1 MFQSYLDFCTSVICR
16 TYFEKGRIQ
25 IANAILFVFFFA
37 GEDLLAIA
45 ADQPFRFPA
54 TFTFVVR
61 AFSGF
66 DLYWLVEYF
75 KSLDHA
81 SYGSQHV

>member
-1 MFQSYLDFCTSVICR
+1 MI
-16 TYFEKGRIQ
+16 
-25 IANAILFVFFFA
+25 ILT

-61 AFSGF
+61 AFSGAVKGYARLIF
-66 DLYWLVEYF
+66 VILCATTLT
-75 KSLDHA
+75 SDH
-81 SYGSQHV
+81 

>member
-1 MFQSYLDFCTSVICR
+1 MLISSLYAFDV
-16 TYFEKGRIQ
+16 
-25 IANAILFVFFFA
+25 

-61 AFSGF
+61 AFSGLMGNKQFLPCCTNFLVYFLTLLIFFAVLDGIGKGLDPRF
-66 DLYWLVEYF
+66 DITEIA
-75 KSLDHA
+75 KP
-81 SYGSQHV
+81 

>member
-1 MFQSYLDFCTSVICR
+1 MYQWTYGLDRWKHVELYSVN
-16 TYFEKGRIQ
+16 FV
-25 IANAILFVFFFA
+25 ILTQLNFA

-61 AFSGF
+61 AFSG
-66 DLYWLVEYF
+66 LNV
-75 KSLDHA
+75 
-81 SYGSQHV
+81 

>member
-1 MFQSYLDFCTSVICR
+1 LIDGNMSGF
-16 TYFEKGRIQ
+16 
-25 IANAILFVFFFA
+25 ILQLLCLLELNFA

-66 DLYWLVEYF
+66 SV
-75 KSLDHA
+75 
-81 SYGSQHV
+81 

>member
-1 MFQSYLDFCTSVICR
+1 MDLIDGNMSSC
-16 TYFEKGRIQ
+16 
-25 IANAILFVFFFA
+25 ILLISLFWLKLNFA

-61 AFSGF
+61 AFSG
-66 DLYWLVEYF
+66 LNV
-75 KSLDHA
+75 
-81 SYGSQHV
+81 

>member
-1 MFQSYLDFCTSVICR
+1 MVT
-16 TYFEKGRIQ
+16 
-25 IANAILFVFFFA
+25 ILGYEYS

-61 AFSGF
+61 AFSGNCLLNSPLISIY
-66 DLYWLVEYF
+66 DPI
-75 KSLDHA
+75 
-81 SYGSQHV
+81 